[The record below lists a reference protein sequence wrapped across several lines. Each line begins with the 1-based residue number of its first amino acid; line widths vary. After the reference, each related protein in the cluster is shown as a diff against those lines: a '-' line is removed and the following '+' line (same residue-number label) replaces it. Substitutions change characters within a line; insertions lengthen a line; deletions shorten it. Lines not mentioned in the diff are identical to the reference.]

1 MWVNL
6 NMFFWNLFSK
16 TILKLKNKKSDQI
29 SPKFVAD
36 FFLILFCSSNSMNV
50 RILEINLNANA
61 LIIPMSQL
69 GF

>member
-29 SPKFVAD
+29 NPKFEAD
-36 FFLILFCSSNSMNV
+36 FFLILFCSSKFNECKNF
-50 RILEINLNANA
+50 RN
-61 LIIPMSQL
+61 
-69 GF
+69 